1 MRQQM
6 LLATALVATQLV
18 GHSAHA
24 QIQPTGSSAWPS
36 AVPAQP
42 PGNLPAYPPG
52 NLPGAPP
59 YPQAQQ
65 GQPSPPAQNGP
76 LAQPSPPAQPQPDPG
91 ATVPP
96 PATTPSLAAPLLRHA
111 PRVFSF
117 TAGYVY
123 VPLSQLPV
131 AQDRTRVR
139 FARYQQHGLRLD
151 WKAGWQVGGFQSG
164 WGSYVGFFAGF
175 FYHFGGELAD
185 SLGINYGIF
194 AKHTLFPSLRV
205 RPFLA
210 YGLGATQVWVRELEG
225 RGIGHVTRLSAGLD
239 TKVSERLAIEVEL
252 AYQFNILA
260 SFATPPTPPGSY
272 DFHTLSLTAGIWYGR

>member
-36 AVPAQP
+36 ASPAQP
-42 PGNLPAYPPG
+42 PGNLPPP
-52 NLPGAPP
+52 
-59 YPQAQQ
+59 QD
-65 GQPSPPAQNGP
+65 QPTA
-76 LAQPSPPAQPQPDPG
+76 PAQPQPDPG
-91 ATVPP
+91 GTVPP
-96 PATTPSLAAPLLRHA
+96 PASTPPLGSTPLLGSTPPLGSPLLRHA

-131 AQDRTRVR
+131 ARSAPESGTG
-139 FARYQQHGLRLD
+139 RYQHHGLRLD

-239 TKVSERLAIEVEL
+239 TKVSERLAIELEL

-260 SFATPPTPPGSY
+260 SFAVPPNPPGSF

>member
-6 LLATALVATQLV
+6 FIATALVATQLV
-18 GHSAHA
+18 GHSASA
-24 QIQPTGSSAWPS
+24 QSQPTGSSASPS

-42 PGNLPAYPPG
+42 PGNLPPP
-52 NLPGAPP
+52 
-59 YPQAQQ
+59 Q
-65 GQPSPPAQNGP
+65 GQPTE
-76 LAQPSPPAQPQPDPG
+76 PAQPQPDPG
-91 ATVPP
+91 GTVQSPAPQSVVPP
-96 PATTPSLAAPLLRHA
+96 PLSTSPPLSTPPVVSPLLRHA

-131 AQDRTRVR
+131 SRTEPGSVR
-139 FARYQQHGLRLD
+139 SQQHGLRLD

-239 TKVSERLAIEVEL
+239 TKVSERLAIEFEL

-260 SFATPPTPPGSY
+260 SFAVPPTPPGSY

>member
-1 MRQQM
+1 VPLARAQPPVPAALDPTVAAACPRRQ
-6 LLATALVATQLV
+6 L
-18 GHSAHA
+18 
-24 QIQPTGSSAWPS
+24 
-36 AVPAQP
+36 AVPA
-42 PGNLPAYPPG
+42 
-52 NLPGAPP
+52 APP
-59 YPQAQQ
+59 C
-65 GQPSPPAQNGP
+65 PSGVQLYRRLCVCA
-76 LAQPSPPAQPQPDPG
+76 AESAPG
-91 ATVPP
+91 V
-96 PATTPSLAAPLLRHA
+96 
-111 PRVFSF
+111 
-117 TAGYVY
+117 
-123 VPLSQLPV
+123 
-131 AQDRTRVR
+131 QDRAGIGS
-139 FARYQQHGLRLD
+139 ARSSIGLRLD

-239 TKVSERLAIEVEL
+239 TKVSERLAIEFEL

-260 SFATPPTPPGSY
+260 SFAVPPTPPGSY